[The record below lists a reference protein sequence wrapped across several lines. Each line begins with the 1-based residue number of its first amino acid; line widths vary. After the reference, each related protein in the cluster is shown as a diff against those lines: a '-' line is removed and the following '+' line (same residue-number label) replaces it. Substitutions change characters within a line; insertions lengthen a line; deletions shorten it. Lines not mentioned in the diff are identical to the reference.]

1 MIKVNLLF
9 LNSIIIG
16 SLILILE
23 HIDKYSFFG
32 YLNPQI
38 ELIFVFFI
46 IYFSLFMYN
55 FKKKPIG
62 AQLLL
67 TLIFFIFAHYLI
79 ATPEIFRIS
88 LILISFILIASLVI
102 KNSNHTKQMLLLNII
117 KYCCF
122 VNCIYGIFFN
132 EVFVGNRVGGLDQ
145 APVLFGYNM
154 LLGFWLSMIS
164 YKTNMGSNKFN
175 SKLDLLYAIGFI
187 VGILLSQSRGS
198 FFGLI
203 SGMTFIFFFSKKIN
217 YKYIIYISIV
227 VTALSIFF
235 IYNSPFFYKNFGLQR
250 IIDIF
255 TGNANEER
263 FIIWRQMIDVY
274 FKDLNIFRFLIGG
287 GVGSGNDLIGR
298 GVHSDHLKIIFD
310 FGIIGYL
317 IYLIKILNS
326 FKLIDVFSVYL
337 GGFLVSTLM
346 SGIFYVN
353 VGSITNSFSYFLVLI
368 VLFNFI
374 KLNNK

>member
-38 ELIFVFFI
+38 ELIFVFFL

-55 FKKKPIG
+55 SSKKPIG
-62 AQLLL
+62 AYLFL

-79 ATPEIFRIS
+79 ATPKIFRIS
-88 LILISFILIASLVI
+88 LILLSFILIASLVI
-102 KNSNHTKQMLLLNII
+102 KNSNHAKQMLLLDII
-117 KYCCF
+117 KYCCL
-122 VNCIYGIFFN
+122 VNCIYGLFFN
-132 EVFVGNRVGGLDQ
+132 QVFVGNRVVGLDQ
-145 APVLFGYNM
+145 SPVLFGYNM

-164 YKTNMGSNKFN
+164 NKTNMGSNKFN
-175 SKLDLLYAIGFI
+175 SKLDLLYALAFI
-187 VGILLSQSRGS
+187 VGILLSQSRGAI
-198 FFGLI
+198 FGLI
-203 SGMTFIFFFSKKIN
+203 TGMTFIFFFSKKIN
-217 YKYIIYISIV
+217 VKYIIYIIIAV
-227 VTALSIFF
+227 IILSIFF
-235 IYNSPFFYKNFGLQR
+235 IYNSSFFYKNFGLQR

-255 TGNANEER
+255 TGNANDER
-263 FIIWRQMIDVY
+263 FIIWRGMMNVY
-274 FKDLNIFRFLIGG
+274 YKDFDFLKFLIGG
-287 GVGSGNDLIGR
+287 GVGSGNELIGR

-317 IYLIKILNS
+317 IYLIKIFSS
-326 FKLIDVFSVYL
+326 FKLTNVLSAYL
-337 GGFLVSTLM
+337 GGFLVSTLT

-353 VGSITNSFSYFLVLI
+353 VGSITNSFSYYLVLI
-368 VLFNFI
+368 VFFNFI